1 MRKKIIIGNWKMNN
15 TVSESIS
22 FAKVLNDNI
31 SEKTSCDIAICP
43 TYIALKDVKNL
54 LSKSCIKVGAQ
65 NVHFEN
71 SGAYTGEVS
80 AVMLKEIDIDY
91 CIIGHSERRQYF
103 NETDDDVNRKAKKLI
118 ENDIIPVICVGE
130 KKKQRDDNVHLE
142 LIKNQISSALKD
154 ISDISNVIIAYEP
167 IWAIG
172 TGVTATNEQAEEMCK
187 YIRGVIKDIYGEN
200 VEENVRILYGGSVNA
215 KNSKELLSQPNI
227 DGALVGGASLKLDF
241 IDIINSVNSK

>member
-15 TVSESIS
+15 TVAESIT
-22 FAKVLNDNI
+22 FAKKLNDNI
-31 SEKTSCDIAICP
+31 SEKSNCDIAICP
-43 TYIALKDVKNL
+43 TYIALKDVKDV
-54 LSKSCIKVGAQ
+54 LSQSCIKVGAQ

-80 AVMLKEIDIDY
+80 VVMLKEINIDY
-91 CIIGHSERRQYF
+91 CIIGHSERRKYF
-103 NETDDDVNRKAKKLI
+103 NETDADINKKAKKLI
-118 ENDIIPVICVGE
+118 ENEIIPVICVGE
-130 KKKQRDDNVHLE
+130 KKEQRNENIHLE
-142 LIKNQISSALKD
+142 LIKSQIVSALEG

-172 TGVTATNEQAEEMCK
+172 TGVTATNEQANEMCQ
-187 YIRGVIKDIYGEN
+187 YIREVIKDMYGESSS
-200 VEENVRILYGGSVNA
+200 EKVRILYGGSVNA
-215 KNSKELLSQPNI
+215 KNSKELLSGPNI